1 MAPAGSQIEAS
12 DDEMRFAEE
21 LITRPADYRPETED
35 KQEGDE
41 ALCDTTPDHVL
52 LADEFSVRCWLGL
65 VKLCFDDRPHDG
77 VYERLHKDDAA
88 CPAVQEVEALVWDTC
103 DHAEHRVA
111 ATQSDSQGS
120 QSKGESTNAIGKAT
134 NTAAGVV

>member
-1 MAPAGSQIEAS
+1 
-12 DDEMRFAEE
+12 MRLAEE
-21 LITRPADYRPETED
+21 FVTRPADYRPKTED

-41 ALCDTTPDHVL
+41 ALCDTTPNHVL
-52 LADEFSVRCWLGL
+52 LADEFPVRCWLRL

-77 VYERLHKDDAA
+77 VNERLHKDDAA
-88 CPAVQEVEALVWDTC
+88 CPAVQEVETLIWDTC

-111 ATQSDSQGS
+111 ATQRDGQGS
-120 QSKGESTNAIGKAT
+120 QSKGESTKAIGKAT